1 MGHSGDSLAP
11 AWLPSRDGPLEAT
24 APQLHIYPGQTWARG
39 SVHATSLTVSPVP
52 AAQNQVARRM
62 LRPPARRRV
71 DDGGQAQ
78 PGETAQRCLPCLS
91 LCVLGQLLLRLV
103 PARTRRGEEEES
115 GDRMRERDH
124 DCHQRTQRD
133 PPPHECSDEQG
144 RAVGEQL
151 SGVDQSLC
159 SAPHRL
165 RQRPL
170 HGRGQRSKPALGHQ
184 IRQEQRRHRR
194 HERARLQHADPQRNR
209 QQRSAH
215 RDEECA
221 VGRASV
227 GRRAL
232 TPTRNQS
239 IAQPAAKHGRQRGAD
254 CDEQAVCHCK
264 VGRALRVIEP
274 EKREGPGT
282 HSIAAEG
289 ARRRGGQQQRGRTC
303 PEHSAHRSACRGC
316 GWCSG
321 RRGASGWGTA

>member
-1 MGHSGDSLAP
+1 M
-11 AWLPSRDGPLEAT
+11 W
-24 APQLHIYPGQTWARG
+24 
-39 SVHATSLTVSPVP
+39 
-52 AAQNQVARRM
+52 
-62 LRPPARRRV
+62 
-71 DDGGQAQ
+71 
-78 PGETAQRCLPCLS
+78 
-91 LCVLGQLLLRLV
+91 VLGRGKAGWAS
-103 PARTRRGEEEES
+103 PAPH
-115 GDRMRERDH
+115 RMRERDH

-165 RQRPL
+165 RKRGRTELSGHAGDGRRWAVRWRLEVGQGGQR
-170 HGRGQRSKPALGHQ
+170 GGERARGAARGALVRREDLGCGEGGLGKMIRSKPALGHQ